1 MRAILLL
8 CVLVTALV
16 SCPAPVS
23 TSDDDPSPAR
33 PSHVYGRRNYAPQV
47 NARNLSPPPKKRQDP
62 GPRPSP
68 KPPTWKRADE
78 DEPPSRPKPSSRY
91 VRRADDDPPRAKPSG
106 AHGEY
111 LLRRSAEVRSL
122 EEQDVIGSDGA
133 KGGPTWYVEDRCP
146 APLSACPVRG
156 APDADAYECV
166 DLLSDLD
173 SCGGCAADD
182 IACVFLPFLLS
193 VFPFFFFSPSPLVS
207 LFFLGIK
214 VAELN
219 RPIVV
224 SRRNLAL
231 TATPSPM
238 HAASNVSLDSAKSA
252 RARKGMWLRQ
262 RAICVCASRSL
273 HH

>member
-16 SCPAPVS
+16 SFPAPVS

-33 PSHVYGRRNYAPQV
+33 PSHVYGRRNYAPQQV

-68 KPPTWKRADE
+68 KPPTWKRAGE
-78 DEPPSRPKPSSRY
+78 DGPPSRPKPSSRY

-106 AHGEY
+106 AHGDY

-122 EEQDVIGSDGA
+122 EEQNVVGSDEA
-133 KGGPTWYVEDRCP
+133 NGGPTWYNEDSCP

-182 IACVFLPFLLS
+182 IACVFLPFLLF
-193 VFPFFFFSPSPLVS
+193 VFPFFASS
-207 LFFLGIK
+207 LFLPLYSFFFFF
-214 VAELN
+214 ELN
-219 RPIVV
+219 
-224 SRRNLAL
+224 
-231 TATPSPM
+231 
-238 HAASNVSLDSAKSA
+238 KS
-252 RARKGMWLRQ
+252 G
-262 RAICVCASRSL
+262 
-273 HH
+273 